1 MRLARL
7 TILLV
12 MLAGQVRAE
21 PADTPWAEQITAIEA
36 GIRASLRNPD
46 SAKIS
51 GLVVL
56 PINGPIF
63 AVCGYVNAKN
73 SSGRYAG
80 NFAFDGFLQNNHGWS
95 FSILVVDDPVH
106 ISARVVTGACSRDQ

>member
-21 PADTPWAEQITAIEA
+21 PADTPSAEQITAIEA

-73 SSGRYAG
+73 SSVAMQVISPSMVSYKTTMAG
-80 NFAFDGFLQNNHGWS
+80 ASVTTRCTFL
-95 FSILVVDDPVH
+95 L
-106 ISARVVTGACSRDQ
+106 SARVVTGACSRDQ